1 MIDLIRHLIPKQS
14 PFYILGDFNLPYID
28 WNIPS
33 TTYNDCHKCF
43 IKFCSDNLFTQLID
57 SPTHKNGNILDLL
70 LCNYMA
76 LDRVK
81 FHLVD
86 SPLTN
91 INDHNVI
98 LFGISVHKSKKPS
111 PKSLYPDFRRANF
124 ENINKFLSEINWKVL
139 FNNSKNLQMFYDK
152 FIKTINFSIK
162 QFVPLIKQ
170 NRKTKTYPSDIK
182 KLLREKLKLYK
193 QCKLDKQM
201 IQKYKNVSKKYEKA
215 VKVFNIEHE
224 KRFCQNTNSKK
235 FYSYVKSKLKLTPSL
250 PVLINEN
257 NFPIISELD
266 KASFFNKSFQKVF
279 IKDSDDKNFKL
290 VSKKCLEMKNF
301 FISNDEIVKSVN
313 HLKDKI
319 IRTPENIP
327 SYFIKHTIYS
337 LVFPISLIF
346 NCSLATSSV
355 PNQWKVSYVIPVH
368 KKGSKYNPSNYKHI
382 SLISSFLGTF
392 ENSAFLGTHFKVSN
406 CQT

>member
-1 MIDLIRHLIPKQS
+1 MCTQNLDLFFLTEIWLNSNVIDSNFCPLGYNIIRNDRIGRGGGVAVIFKNFLKLIEVKTNFVSSDGFEFLCFDLILKGLRLRFLCVYIPPNSSKSLAVVSNMIDLIRNLIPKKY
-14 PFYILGDFNLPYID
+14 PFYILGDFNLPNID

-43 IKFCSDNLFTQLID
+43 IKFCSDNLLTQLID

-124 ENINKFLSEINWKVL
+124 ENINKFLSDINWKVL

-170 NRKTKTYPSDIK
+170 DRKMKTYPSDIK

-201 IQKYKNVSKKYEKA
+201 IEKYKTVSKKYEKA

-257 NFPIISELD
+257 NFPIISELN
-266 KASFFNKSFQKVF
+266 KASFFNRSF
-279 IKDSDDKNFKL
+279 
-290 VSKKCLEMKNF
+290 
-301 FISNDEIVKSVN
+301 
-313 HLKDKI
+313 
-319 IRTPENIP
+319 
-327 SYFIKHTIYS
+327 
-337 LVFPISLIF
+337 
-346 NCSLATSSV
+346 
-355 PNQWKVSYVIPVH
+355 
-368 KKGSKYNPSNYKHI
+368 
-382 SLISSFLGTF
+382 
-392 ENSAFLGTHFKVSN
+392 
-406 CQT
+406 